1 MAAYKVLVMSGNR
14 IDMAACKVLVMSGN
28 RIDKTAQK
36 SIVLS
41 GNRIN
46 LAASQVIITGT
57 RTVETGFAW
66 SPEDGTMESLRSKS
80 QLGFECRCGVR
91 RAWS

>member
-14 IDMAACKVLVMSGN
+14 IDVAAYQSV
-28 RIDKTAQK
+28 
-36 SIVLS
+36 VLS
-41 GNRIN
+41 GNRIDMAAYESVVLSGN
-46 LAASQVIITGT
+46 RIHLAAYQVIITGT
-57 RTVETGFAW
+57 RTGEAGLAW
-66 SPEDGTMESLRSKS
+66 SPEEGTKESLRSKS